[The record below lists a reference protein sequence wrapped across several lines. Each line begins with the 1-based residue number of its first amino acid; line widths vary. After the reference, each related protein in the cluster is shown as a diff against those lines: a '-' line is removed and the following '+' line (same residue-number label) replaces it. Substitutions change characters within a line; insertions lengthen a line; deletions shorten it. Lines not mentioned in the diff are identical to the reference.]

1 MRSIYSMNALDGLLA
16 QTLEQVIKK
25 KLGEKTF
32 EKIEDRLQERYKI
45 TAIEAIRDFQ
55 RFDATLREFFGTGA
69 DAMEKDFLE
78 QIISLDDSKHEKPW
92 LIIENEKICNL
103 VLESYGD
110 KEKKLIL
117 DTAFKKPGVILDI
130 LERCEIPKSTGYR
143 IINELVEVGLLTE
156 KGFTTT
162 EDGKKVNLYTS
173 LFENVMIDI
182 RQGKVTVRIQLKE
195 EVIKESFFVRILR
208 ELT

>member
-1 MRSIYSMNALDGLLA
+1 MNALDGLLA

-32 EKIEDRLQERYKI
+32 EKIEERLQERYKT

-55 RFDATLREFFGTGA
+55 RFDATLREFFGAGA
-69 DAMEKDFLE
+69 DGMEKDFLE
-78 QIISLDDSKHEKPW
+78 NIISLDDPKHEKPW

-117 DTAFKKPGVILDI
+117 DTAFQKPGVILDI

-162 EDGKKVNLYTS
+162 EDGKKVSLYTS
-173 LFENVMIDI
+173 LFENLIIDI
-182 RQGKVTVRIQLKE
+182 RQGKVTVKIQLKE
-195 EVIKESFFVRILR
+195 EVLKESFFVRILH